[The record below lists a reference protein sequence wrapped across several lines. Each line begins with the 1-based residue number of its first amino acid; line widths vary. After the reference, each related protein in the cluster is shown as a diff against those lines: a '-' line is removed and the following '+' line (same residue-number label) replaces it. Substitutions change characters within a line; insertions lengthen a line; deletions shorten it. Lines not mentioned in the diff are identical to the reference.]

1 MRGKMRGPSQARRER
16 DPRTTGQKPGNKKNC
31 TRAGRVGEGGARSA
45 VTQSE
50 EIMEEIYQIQR
61 PGGRTGAPDGAGTR
75 RSATGRPRTG
85 APDAHSGASPR
96 DLRDLC

>member
-1 MRGKMRGPSQARRER
+1 MRGPSQARRER

-61 PGGRTGAPDGAGTR
+61 GPAAARAPPMAR
-75 RSATGRPRTG
+75 
-85 APDAHSGASPR
+85 APDAARRADRGPEHRTHTVGPR
-96 DLRDLC
+96 RVT